1 MKKII
6 FFLLLYYCTNI
17 YGQDSTLLAE
27 IDFLKE
33 EPSAILSIGLIQN
46 VQTDWGKLG
55 LRGKVK
61 ILIEYTGDK
70 TNITKTVYN
79 FNESGR
85 LTSIGIN
92 DSFKKHYWYSEIG
105 QLISETIGSDI
116 SAKYEYRKEKL
127 KNAVY
132 QNGIVTSYGDKH
144 LNLVYNERG
153 QIISSHHLHED
164 ISATYNYNDN
174 GQLAEK
180 KFSKEV
186 GNKQLEISTA
196 VEYNDKDDIEK
207 KFSKYVTVNQTDT
220 SFQVEMYKYEYD
232 LYNNWVKRE
241 HRGTGPV
248 IHTQRSIY
256 YYDGTYSGDNA
267 LISNPDHI
275 LYTRIILRR
284 ASKQLF

>member
-1 MKKII
+1 M
-6 FFLLLYYCTNI
+6 
-17 YGQDSTLLAE
+17 
-27 IDFLKE
+27 
-33 EPSAILSIGLIQN
+33 
-46 VQTDWGKLG
+46 
-55 LRGKVK
+55 
-61 ILIEYTGDK
+61 
-70 TNITKTVYN
+70 
-79 FNESGR
+79 
-85 LTSIGIN
+85 
-92 DSFKKHYWYSEIG
+92 
-105 QLISETIGSDI
+105 
-116 SAKYEYRKEKL
+116 
-127 KNAVY
+127 Y

-275 LYTRIILRR
+275 YTEKEVDIPAQYPGGEITMAQYIANNLNYPNQAQKDKIQGRVTVSIIVSDRGDISGFKIIKGIGAECDREALRIVKLMPKGWIPAKKYGENVNSYFEINMVFKL
-284 ASKQLF
+284 AIF